1 MLVVHQSPGVIRV
14 VIDLRMNIWNKSF
27 FSPMIGQIGFV
38 SCERIGHFQ
47 LTPPTPTPPP
57 PPSKKIKLLSS
68 GLEIRR
74 RIVVGF
80 PNPFAPGSDIQ
91 ILSVGEPCDEIVILS
106 VFSPLHTF
114 RLCGSELVLFT
125 RATSR
130 SADQGGDVVH
140 QAAKPHN
147 LSFHNLTFSYY
158 HAYWHAL
165 IEQAQRHILSFYHL
179 TFFYCHAALSGC
191 ANNDHRT

>member
-1 MLVVHQSPGVIRV
+1 M
-14 VIDLRMNIWNKSF
+14 
-27 FSPMIGQIGFV
+27 
-38 SCERIGHFQ
+38 
-47 LTPPTPTPPP
+47 
-57 PPSKKIKLLSS
+57 
-68 GLEIRR
+68 
-74 RIVVGF
+74 
-80 PNPFAPGSDIQ
+80 
-91 ILSVGEPCDEIVILS
+91 SVGEPDYEIVIPS

-114 RLCGSELVLFT
+114 HLCGSELVLFT

-179 TFFYCHAALSGC
+179 TFFHCHAALSGC
-191 ANNDHRT
+191 ANNDHGTQNNFQFVDQKALQYIKYTFEARSAQYISVM